1 MLGYM
6 IRTPVVLLIFCS
18 LTACAV
24 SPTGGAGSDS
34 ASTNAPTQAQAIREV
49 LSQSADVAV
58 NRLGRMDGYWANPQV
73 RIPLPEE
80 LQRMEKTLR
89 RYGFERYTREL
100 AESLNRAA
108 EAAVPA
114 AKAVL
119 LAAIRDMPLSDE
131 ANIVRGADDAA
142 TLYFR
147 THTDEA
153 LRARLKPIVADATA
167 RANVTGAYKRLMKK
181 ATFLEKA
188 SGPGRPDLDAHVTRA
203 ALDGLYLLMAE
214 EEQRI
219 RRHPQ
224 ARATD
229 LLKKVFR

>member
-6 IRTPVVLLIFCS
+6 KRAPVVLLIFWS
-18 LTACAV
+18 LSACAG
-24 SPTGGAGSDS
+24 SPARGEAATTSPGA
-34 ASTNAPTQAQAIREV
+34 QVQAIRQA

-80 LQRMEKTLR
+80 LQRVEKALR
-89 RYGFERYTREL
+89 RYGFERHIEEFS
-100 AESLNRAA
+100 ESLNRAA

-114 AKAVL
+114 AKPVL
-119 LAAIRDMPLSDE
+119 LAAIRDMTLSDA
-131 ANIVRGADDAA
+131 ANIVRGDDTAATRYFRVHTDAA
-142 TLYFR
+142 
-147 THTDEA
+147 
-153 LRARLKPIVADATA
+153 LRELLKPIVAQATA
-167 RANVTGAYKRLMKK
+167 RTNVAAAYKRLMKK
-181 ATFLEKA
+181 AAFLEKTVD
-188 SGPGRPDLDAHVTRA
+188 PVRLDLDAHVTRA
-203 ALDGLYLLMAE
+203 TLDGLYLLMAE

-224 ARATD
+224 ARATE

>member
-6 IRTPVVLLIFCS
+6 KRAPVVLLIFWS
-18 LTACAV
+18 LSACAG
-24 SPTGGAGSDS
+24 SPARGEAATTSPGA
-34 ASTNAPTQAQAIREV
+34 QVQAIRQA

-58 NRLGRMDGYWANPQV
+58 NRLGRIDGYWANPQV

-80 LQRMEKTLR
+80 LQRVEKALR
-89 RYGFERYTREL
+89 RYGFERHTEEFS
-100 AESLNRAA
+100 ESLSRAA

-114 AKAVL
+114 AKPVL
-119 LAAIRDMPLSDE
+119 LAAIRDMTLSDA
-131 ANIVRGADDAA
+131 ANIVRGDDTAATRYFRVHTDAA
-142 TLYFR
+142 
-147 THTDEA
+147 
-153 LRARLKPIVADATA
+153 LRELLKPIVAQATA
-167 RANVTGAYKRLMKK
+167 RTNVAAAYKRLMKK
-181 ATFLEKA
+181 AAFLEKTVDPA
-188 SGPGRPDLDAHVTRA
+188 RLDLDAHVTRA

-224 ARATD
+224 ARATE

>member
-1 MLGYM
+1 MLGHM
-6 IRTPVVLLIFCS
+6 KRAPVVPLIFCL
-18 LTACAV
+18 LTACAA
-24 SPTGGAGSDS
+24 SPAGGSGS
-34 ASTNAPTQAQAIREV
+34 ASENASAPMQAQAIREA

-80 LQRMEKTLR
+80 LQRVEKALR
-89 RYGFERYTREL
+89 RYGFERYTEEFS
-100 AESLNRAA
+100 ESLNRAA

-114 AKAVL
+114 AKPVL
-119 LAAIRDMPLSDE
+119 LAAIRDMTLGD
-131 ANIVRGADDAA
+131 AVDIVRGGDDAA
-142 TLYFR
+142 TRYFR
-147 THTDEA
+147 LHTDTA
-153 LRARLKPIVADATA
+153 LRERLKPIVAQATA
-167 RANVTGAYKRLMKK
+167 RANVAAAYKRLMRK
-181 ATFLEKA
+181 AAFLDKTVDPA
-188 SGPGRPDLDAHVTRA
+188 RLDLDAHVTRA
-203 ALDGLYLLMAE
+203 ALDGLFLLMAE

>member
-6 IRTPVVLLIFCS
+6 KRAPVVLLIFWS
-18 LTACAV
+18 LSACAG
-24 SPTGGAGSDS
+24 SPARGEAATTSPDA
-34 ASTNAPTQAQAIREV
+34 QVQAIRQA

-80 LQRMEKTLR
+80 LQRVEKALR
-89 RYGFERYTREL
+89 RYGFERHTEEFS
-100 AESLNRAA
+100 ESLNRAA

-114 AKAVL
+114 AKPVL
-119 LAAIRDMPLSDE
+119 LAAIRDMTLSDA
-131 ANIVRGADDAA
+131 ANIVRGDDTAATRYFRVHTDAA
-142 TLYFR
+142 
-147 THTDEA
+147 
-153 LRARLKPIVADATA
+153 LRELLKPIVAQATA
-167 RANVTGAYKRLMKK
+167 RTNVAAAYKRLMKK
-181 ATFLEKA
+181 AAFLEKTVDPA
-188 SGPGRPDLDAHVTRA
+188 RLDLDAHVTRA

-224 ARATD
+224 ARATE